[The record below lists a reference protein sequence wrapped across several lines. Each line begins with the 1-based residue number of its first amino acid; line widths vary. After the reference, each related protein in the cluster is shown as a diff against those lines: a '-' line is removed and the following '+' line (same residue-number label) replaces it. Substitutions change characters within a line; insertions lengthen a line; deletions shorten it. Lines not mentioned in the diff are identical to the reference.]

1 MDFGL
6 LLALIVAD
14 NLARKHLEFIKSRGQ
29 DGCSAIAG
37 LAEFEERVKD
47 ESNIYYTL
55 KTEYSILKTLTQAM
69 QEELRRMEEES

>member
-6 LLALIVAD
+6 LPALIVAD
-14 NLARKHLEFIKSRGQ
+14 NLARNHLEFIKSRGQ
-29 DGCSAIAG
+29 DGCSATAG

-55 KTEYSILKTLTQAM
+55 KTEHFILKSLVF
-69 QEELRRMEEES
+69 ELKKELEKMEEKN